1 MEIVSYILK
10 SLRTLVLGGLLLLGH
25 VTDEVKGESVMVTSE
40 EIKRRLGMEQMSSE
54 APS

>member
-10 SLRTLVLGGLLLLGH
+10 SLRTLALGH